1 MVNSAQSDPVIRFQD
16 FQVNLETGELWKAG
30 VRLKLQDQPFK
41 VLATLLQRPG
51 QVVTREELR
60 QLIWPE
66 ESFGD
71 FDHAIN
77 LAVTKLRAT
86 LGDSANVPH
95 LIETLPRRGYR
106 FIGPVNESGPQLPRP
121 AAPKGRLGKVT
132 KRGWLGLGAVASI
145 FLGFGIWHFFEF
157 PGPWFSSSPA
167 SPALKSVPLTSYPG
181 LECCPSFSPDGS
193 QVAFTWKGPKQDNSD
208 IYVKLVGTENAVRLT
223 NDPTLDFGPAWSPD
237 GRFIAFLRLL
247 DNAASKAGVFLVSP
261 IGGPERKLTEVTA
274 TISNFPFW
282 YSGLSWFPD
291 SKALAVSDQGRITIL
306 SVDSGEKRTLTF
318 PPSAPE
324 TRRTDDAPAVSPDG
338 RRIAFSRMFSFGVSE
353 IYLLAL
359 SPDFSPDGE
368 PKQLTFKQQWSRN
381 PVWTVNGSDV
391 VFSSGPRSFTGGE
404 ELWRMPVSASG
415 KPAQP
420 RFIGVQGANPVIS
433 RQGNR
438 LSYMRTWTDANIWRI
453 ELLGPSG
460 KITEPV
466 SFISSTQDE
475 DSPQYSPDGTR
486 VVFCSSRS
494 GTREIWLASAD
505 GSNLAQLTYLAA
517 MMIGAPRWSPD
528 GQQVVFDS
536 NVGGAW
542 DVYVIDVNG
551 GNPRRLTDH
560 PAVDGVPSYSRD
572 GRWIYFVSFRSG
584 RSEIWKMPAT
594 GGEAIRL
601 TQNGGYTAFESL
613 DGSML
618 YYTKAGGDYP
628 SLWGMSVGGGQET
641 ELVKS
646 VELYG
651 FTLAKKGIYFD
662 QFNKDGTTS
671 IQFLKFATGKVAPVI
686 TLPQGRSGPLSISP
700 DERYL
705 LYSQLD
711 QRGSDLMLIENFR

>member
-1 MVNSAQSDPVIRFQD
+1 MGNSAQADPVIRFQD

-106 FIGPVNESGPQLPRP
+106 FIGRLNESSPEQSRP
-121 AAPKGRLGKVT
+121 TAPKGRLGKVT
-132 KRGWLGLGAVASI
+132 KRGWLGLGAVTSI
-145 FLGFGIWHFFEF
+145 ILGFGIWRFSEF
-157 PGPWFSSSPA
+157 ATTWFSA
-167 SPALKSVPLTSYPG
+167 SPALRSVPLTSYPG
-181 LECCPSFSPDGS
+181 LQCCPSFSPDGN
-193 QVAFTWKGPKQDNSD
+193 QVAFNWTGPKQDNPD

-223 NDPTLDFGPAWSPD
+223 NEPALDLSPAWSPD

-247 DNAASKAGVFLVSP
+247 DNATSKAGVFLVSP
-261 IGGPERKLTEVTA
+261 IGGPERKLTEVA
-274 TISNFPFW
+274 ETIGPFTVW

-291 SKALAVSDQGRITIL
+291 SKALAVSDQGRIAIL
-306 SVDSGEKRTLTF
+306 SVDSGEKRTVTF

-324 TRRTDDAPAVSPDG
+324 TRRKDDTPAVSPDG
-338 RRIAFSRMFSFGVSE
+338 RRIAFSRFFSFGVSE

-359 SPDFSPDGE
+359 SRDLSPDGE

-381 PVWTVNGSDV
+381 PVWTADGRDI
-391 VFSSGPRSFTGGE
+391 VFSSGPRSFSGGE

-420 RFIGVQGANPVIS
+420 RFIGVQGANPDIS

-438 LSYMRTWTDANIWRI
+438 LSYMRKWTDTNIWRL

-460 KITEPV
+460 KTKEPV
-466 SFISSTQDE
+466 TFISSTQHE
-475 DSPQYSPDGTR
+475 DSPRYSSDGKR

-494 GTREIWLASAD
+494 GTREIWVASAD
-505 GSNLAQLTYLAA
+505 GSNAVQLTYLGATLT
-517 MMIGAPRWSPD
+517 GAPSWSPD
-528 GQQVVFDS
+528 GQQIVFDS
-536 NVGGAW
+536 NVVGGAS
-542 DVYVIDVNG
+542 DVYVIDANG
-551 GNPRRLTDH
+551 GNPHRLTDH
-560 PAVDGVPSYSRD
+560 PAMDGVPNYSRD
-572 GRWIYFVSFRSG
+572 GRWIYFASWRSG
-584 RSEIWKMPAT
+584 RPEIWKMPAT
-594 GGEAIRL
+594 GGKAIRV
-601 TQNGGYTAFESL
+601 TQNGGYIAFESF

-618 YYTKAGGDYP
+618 YYTKP
-628 SLWGMSVGGGQET
+628 VSSSFSLWEMPVGGGQET

-646 VELYG
+646 IKPG
-651 FTLAKKGIYFD
+651 FTLAKKGIYFE
-662 QFNKDGTTS
+662 QLNNDGSTS
-671 IQFLKFATGKVAPVI
+671 IRFLHLGTGKVTVVNRGSPGAS
-686 TLPQGRSGPLSISP
+686 TFLSISP

-711 QRGSDLMLIENFR
+711 QRGSDLMLVENFR

>member
-1 MVNSAQSDPVIRFQD
+1 MGNSAQTDPVICFQD
-16 FQVNLETGELWKAG
+16 FQLNLETGELWKAG

-60 QLIWPE
+60 QLIWRE
-66 ESFGD
+66 ASFGD

-77 LAVTKLRAT
+77 LAIAKLRAT

-106 FIGPVNESGPQLPRP
+106 FIGSVNGSGPQMPVP
-121 AAPKGRLGKVT
+121 TTPKGRLGKVT
-132 KRGWLGLGAVASI
+132 KRGWLGLGAAACI
-145 FLGFGIWHFFEF
+145 ILGLGIWRFFEF
-157 PGPWFSSSPA
+157 PGTWFSASS
-167 SPALKSVPLTSYPG
+167 ALRSIPLTSYPG
-181 LECCPSFSPDGS
+181 LQCCPSFSPDGS
-193 QVAFTWKGPKQDNSD
+193 QVAFTWTGPKQDNSD

-223 NDPTLDFGPAWSPD
+223 NDPTTDFGPAWSPD

-247 DNAASKAGVFLVSP
+247 DNADSKAGVFLVSP
-261 IGGPERKLTEVTA
+261 IGGPQRKLTEVTG
-274 TISNFPFW
+274 TIGFFTDW
-282 YSGLSWFPD
+282 YPSLSWFPD
-291 SKALAVSDQGRITIL
+291 SKALAVSDQGRIAIL
-306 SVDSGEKRTLTF
+306 SVESGEKRTLTF

-324 TRRTDDAPAVSPDG
+324 TRRTDDTPAVSPDG
-338 RRIAFSRMFSFGVSE
+338 RRIAFSRIFSVGVSE
-353 IYLLAL
+353 IYFLAL
-359 SPDFSPDGE
+359 SRDLSPDGE

-381 PVWTVNGSDV
+381 PVWTVNGRDV

-420 RFIGVQGANPVIS
+420 RFIGVQGADPGIS

-438 LSYMRTWTDANIWRI
+438 LSYMRKWTDANIWRL
-453 ELLGPSG
+453 ELLGLSG
-460 KITEPV
+460 KTTEPV

-494 GTREIWLASAD
+494 GMREIWVALAD
-505 GSNLAQLTYLAA
+505 GSNLVQLTYLAA
-517 MMIGAPRWSPD
+517 TMTGAPRWSPD
-528 GQQVVFDS
+528 GQQIVFDS

-542 DVYVIDVNG
+542 DVYVIDANG

-560 PAVDGVPSYSRD
+560 PAVDGVPSYSRN
-572 GRWIYFVSFRSG
+572 GRWIYFVSLRSG

-594 GGEAIRL
+594 GGEAIRV

-618 YYTKAGGDYP
+618 YYTKAGNDS
-628 SLWGMSVGGGQET
+628 SLWEMPVGGGQET
-641 ELVKS
+641 ELVKF
-646 VELYG
+646 VALFG
-651 FTLAKKGIYFD
+651 FTIAKKGIYFD
-662 QFNKDGTTS
+662 QLNNDGSNS
-671 IQFLKFATGKVAPVI
+671 IQFLKFATGKVTPVM
-686 TLPQGRSGPLSISP
+686 TLPRGRAGPISISP

-705 LYSQLD
+705 LYAQLD

>member
-1 MVNSAQSDPVIRFQD
+1 MGNSVRTGPVVRFHD
-16 FQVNLETGELWKAG
+16 FQVNLETGELLKAG
-30 VRLKLQDQPFK
+30 VRIKLQDQPFK
-41 VLATLLQRPG
+41 VLAMLLQRPG

-106 FIGPVNESGPQLPRP
+106 FIGSVNESGPQLPRRTV
-121 AAPKGRLGKVT
+121 PKRRLGKVT

-145 FLGFGIWHFFEF
+145 ILGFGIWRFFEF
-157 PGPWFSSSPA
+157 QGTWFSE
-167 SPALKSVPLTSYPG
+167 SPALRSIPLTSYPG
-181 LECCPSFSPDGS
+181 LQCCPSFSPDGS
-193 QVAFTWKGPKQDNSD
+193 QVAFTWTGPTQDNSD

-223 NDPTLDFGPAWSPD
+223 NDPTTDFGPAWSPD
-237 GRFIAFLRLL
+237 GRFIAFLRAL

-261 IGGPERKLTEVTA
+261 IGGPERKLTEVTGIIGPV
-274 TISNFPFW
+274 TVW
-282 YSGLSWFPD
+282 YTGLSWFPD
-291 SKALAVSDQGRITIL
+291 SKALAVSDQGRIAIL

-324 TRRTDDAPAVSPDG
+324 TRRTDHTPAVSPDG
-338 RRIAFSRMFSFGVSE
+338 RRIAFSRISSAGVSE
-353 IYLLAL
+353 IYFLAL
-359 SPDFSPDGE
+359 SRDLSPDGE

-404 ELWRMPVSASG
+404 ELWRMAVSASG

-420 RFIGVQGANPVIS
+420 RFIGVQGATPSIS

-438 LSYMRTWTDANIWRI
+438 LSYMRQWTDTNIWRL

-460 KITEPV
+460 KTTEPV
-466 SFISSTQDE
+466 TFISSTQDE
-475 DSPQYSPDGTR
+475 DSPQYSPDGKR

-494 GTREIWLASAD
+494 GTREIWAGSAD
-505 GSNLAQLTYLAA
+505 GSNAVQLTYLGAT
-517 MMIGAPRWSPD
+517 MTGAPRWSPD
-528 GQQVVFDS
+528 GQQIVFDS
-536 NVGGAW
+536 NVGGSY
-542 DVYVIDVNG
+542 DVYVIDANG

-560 PAVDGVPSYSRD
+560 PATDGVPSYSRD
-572 GRWIYFVSFRSG
+572 GRWIYFVSWRSG
-584 RSEIWKMPAT
+584 RDEIWKMPAT
-594 GGEAIRL
+594 GGEAIRV

-618 YYTKAGGDYP
+618 YYTKGNNS
-628 SLWGMSVGGGQET
+628 SLWGMPVGGGQET

-646 VELYG
+646 VELFG

-662 QFNKDGTTS
+662 QLNNDGTTS
-671 IQFLKFATGKVAPVI
+671 IQFLKFATGKVTPVI
-686 TLPQGRSGPLSISP
+686 TLPRRRPGPLSISP